1 MLKWGSGGGPVVNF
15 LAFYSDELSSNSA
28 KVHNFIV

>member
-1 MLKWGSGGGPVVNF
+1 MGRGGGPVVNF
-15 LAFYSDELSSNSA
+15 LALYSDDLSSNSA